1 MERKQKRRE
10 MIDEDYIRTLI
21 GGVDAPPKLVPKQA
35 PAESSPKTPPQEVGD
50 RSRQAVAPTDKEKG
64 ANRESYERL
73 FLQPRKYKAQ
83 KFCRIDCEL
92 WHKLNLINDFL
103 GHKKTSVPG
112 LVNNI
117 IYEHLENY
125 RDEINEKLNQLTKN
139 I

>member
-1 MERKQKRRE
+1 MVRKQERRE
-10 MIDEDYIRTLI
+10 MIDEDYIRNLI

-35 PAESSPKTPPQEVGD
+35 PAESSPKTPPQEAGAK
-50 RSRQAVAPTDKEKG
+50 SRQTVAPTDKKERENG
-64 ANRESYERL
+64 ESYEGL
-73 FLQPRKYKAQ
+73 FLQPRKYQAQ

-103 GHKKTSVPG
+103 GHKRISVPV

-117 IYEHLENY
+117 IYEHLETY

>member
-1 MERKQKRRE
+1 MERKQERRE
-10 MIDEDYIRTLI
+10 MIDEDYIRCLI
-21 GGVDAPPKLVPKQA
+21 GGVEAPPRFVPKQA
-35 PAESSPKTPPQEVGD
+35 PAESSPKTLPQEAGD
-50 RSRQAVAPTDKEKG
+50 KSRQAVAPTDKKEE
-64 ANRESYERL
+64 ANGESYERL
-73 FLQPRKYKAQ
+73 FLQPRKYQAQ

>member
-1 MERKQKRRE
+1 MAKKRGRYE
-10 MIDEDYIRTLI
+10 PIDEDVIRNLI

-35 PAESSPKTPPQEVGD
+35 PAESSPKTPLQEAGD
-50 RSRQAVAPTDKEKG
+50 KSRQAVAPTNKKER
-64 ANRESYERL
+64 ANGESYERL
-73 FLQPRKYKAQ
+73 FLQPRKYQAQ

-103 GHKKTSVPG
+103 GHKQTSVPG

-125 RDEINEKLNQLTKN
+125 RDEINEKLNKLTKKV
-139 I
+139 